1 MNAQRPTARD
11 EPVKPALILNID
23 DDQAAR
29 HAKSGWLQ
37 EEGFEVLEAGSED
50 WPRLLAERKPDL
62 ILIAGTLGTLE
73 GSEVCRRIRAEPG
86 TAEVPV
92 VVAARSPDRGERI
105 RSLEAGA
112 DAYLTMPADP
122 QVLIATVRSLL
133 RMHRAQDEA
142 RRNAARVAAI
152 LASITESYFAVDHE
166 WKILEMNAAAERA
179 FGRPA
184 AELLGKNLWQEYPQA
199 VGGPFYQALQ
209 QALQERRAVHR
220 EGPSVVTEHWYEA
233 HIYPSDVGLDVYFRD
248 ISDRKRD
255 EDTLRDLAS
264 YYEQLVASLPHM
276 VWTCGADG
284 RCDYVSPQWLEYTG
298 ATAEASLGEGWLN
311 FIHPQDREG
320 IRTRWRAAVDNRSE
334 FEAEYRA
341 CRHDGQYRW
350 FKARGRPIRDQAGRV
365 TRWFGTCTD
374 VEDLKQAQQQRD
386 QLLESERAARS
397 EAERASRL
405 KDEFVASVS
414 HELRTPMMAM
424 LGWSQLLARRHS
436 VEPELLAEGL
446 EVIERNVRIQ
456 AQIIDDL
463 LDISRMVTG
472 KLRLNVQETDMLP
485 PVYAALD
492 ILRPAAEAKNIEI
505 RQDIERHPLLVA
517 GDAARLQQICWN
529 LLSNAIKFTDK
540 GGRVW
545 VSLKRVGSN
554 IVLQVRDTG
563 QGIRPEMLPFVFER
577 FRQGDAS
584 TTRRHGGLGLGLAI
598 VRNLVE
604 LHGGRVAVESPG
616 EGQGATFT
624 VEVPALAVRGRWGD
638 GRSLRPV
645 PPKASVS
652 SLRGVRVL
660 VVDDEPDARDLVRR
674 VLEEYDASVVTAK
687 SGSEALERV
696 RSEPPDL
703 LICDIGMPGED
714 GYSVI
719 RQVRALPAERG
730 GRMPALALTAYA
742 RPEDRDRS
750 LEAGFNG
757 HVTKPVQANELVGM
771 VAQVAHVAGR

>member
-1 MNAQRPTARD
+1 MARYYLFRVLRYSQATVYMKSQGPTARD
-11 EPVKPALILNID
+11 EPIKPALIFNID
-23 DDQAAR
+23 DDHVAR
-29 HAKSGWLQ
+29 HTKTGWLQ

-365 TRWFGTCTD
+365 TRSS
-374 VEDLKQAQQQRD
+374 A
-386 QLLESERAARS
+386 RAPTSRIS
-397 EAERASRL
+397 SRLSSSVTSCWRASAPPAPRPNAPA
-405 KDEFVASVS
+405 ASKMS
-414 HELRTPMMAM
+414 SWPRFRM
-424 LGWSQLLARRHS
+424 SCARR
-436 VEPELLAEGL
+436 
-446 EVIERNVRIQ
+446 
-456 AQIIDDL
+456 
-463 LDISRMVTG
+463 
-472 KLRLNVQETDMLP
+472 
-485 PVYAALD
+485 
-492 ILRPAAEAKNIEI
+492 
-505 RQDIERHPLLVA
+505 
-517 GDAARLQQICWN
+517 
-529 LLSNAIKFTDK
+529 
-540 GGRVW
+540 
-545 VSLKRVGSN
+545 
-554 IVLQVRDTG
+554 
-563 QGIRPEMLPFVFER
+563 
-577 FRQGDAS
+577 
-584 TTRRHGGLGLGLAI
+584 
-598 VRNLVE
+598 
-604 LHGGRVAVESPG
+604 
-616 EGQGATFT
+616 
-624 VEVPALAVRGRWGD
+624 
-638 GRSLRPV
+638 
-645 PPKASVS
+645 
-652 SLRGVRVL
+652 
-660 VVDDEPDARDLVRR
+660 
-674 VLEEYDASVVTAK
+674 
-687 SGSEALERV
+687 
-696 RSEPPDL
+696 
-703 LICDIGMPGED
+703 
-714 GYSVI
+714 
-719 RQVRALPAERG
+719 
-730 GRMPALALTAYA
+730 
-742 RPEDRDRS
+742 
-750 LEAGFNG
+750 
-757 HVTKPVQANELVGM
+757 
-771 VAQVAHVAGR
+771 